1 MTIGLHP
8 RASDLDDV
16 IGRAL
21 AGERLLPADGYRL
34 IAADGTE
41 LTAIMAA
48 ASLLRERGHGRT
60 ITYSRKVFIPL
71 TNLCRQKC
79 GYCTFARG
87 PRDPIAHTMSPDE
100 VLAVARAGLRQGCKE
115 ALFSLG
121 ERPEEIYDGVRDD
134 LARFGH
140 TTMSSYLREMCA
152 LVLRETGLLPHAN
165 QGIMEPE
172 EIAALRPV
180 NASMGMMLE
189 TVSMRLHEKG
199 GAHWNCP
206 GKVPEERLRTMR
218 HAGEQKVAWTTG
230 ILIGIGETRE
240 ERIDSLFAIKD
251 LHEELHNV
259 QEVIVQNFR
268 VKEDIAMRHR
278 DEPSVFEMLR
288 TIAAARLILGPEMNI
303 QAPPNLTPDA
313 HGMYLLAGI
322 NDWGGISPVT
332 KDHINPERPWP
343 NVAEL
348 KETCADAGFEL
359 RERFGVYPEYVREDA
374 GFAEFVPDAIRVRIE
389 QLADSDGLVRR
400 EEERW

>member
-1 MTIGLHP
+1 MISTEQR
-8 RASDLDDV
+8 RASDIDAI

-21 AGERLLPADGYRL
+21 GGGRLTPEDGYRL
-34 IAADGTE
+34 IASDATE
-41 LTAIMAA
+41 LAALMAA
-48 ASLLRERGHGRT
+48 ASELRDRGHGRT
-60 ITYSRKVFIPL
+60 VTYSRKVFIPL

-87 PRDPIAHTMSPDE
+87 PRDPVAHTMSPDE
-100 VLAVARAGLRQGCKE
+100 VLAVARAGQRQGCKE

-121 ERPEEIYDGVRDD
+121 ERPEEVYDFVRDD
-134 LARFGH
+134 LARYGH
-140 TTMSSYLREMCA
+140 TTTSSYLREMCE
-152 LVLRETGLLPHAN
+152 LVLRETGLQPHVN
-165 QGIMEPE
+165 QGLMEPE
-172 EIAALRPV
+172 EIASLREV
-180 NASMGMMLE
+180 SASMGMMLE
-189 TVSMRLHEKG
+189 TVSLRLHEKG
-199 GAHWNCP
+199 MAHWNCP
-206 GKVPEERLRTMR
+206 GKIPEERLRTMR

-230 ILIGIGETRE
+230 ILIGIGETRQ
-240 ERIDSLFAIKD
+240 ERVDSLFAIRD
-251 LHEELHNV
+251 LHEDLGHI

-288 TIAAARLILGPEMNI
+288 TIAVARLILGPEMNI

-343 NVAEL
+343 NLLEL

-359 RERFGVYPEYVREDA
+359 RERFGLYPEYVREE
-374 GFAEFVPDAIRVRIE
+374 GRYSGFVPDAIRPVIAT
-389 QLADSDGLVRR
+389 LADAGGLVKR